1 MVSKPPPGYYSEREV
16 AKHKMPGDCWIMANG
31 YVYDCSRY
39 LAKHP
44 GGPRAILSRAGQD
57 ASRDFAFHTRQGKN
71 TWKRLQVGRVAWCNA
86 RPLEEQNGECSIC

>member
-1 MVSKPPPGYYSEREV
+1 MVSKPPPGYYSEQDV

-44 GGPRAILSRAGQD
+44 GGPRAILNRAGQD
-57 ASRDFAFHTRQGKN
+57 ATKDFDFHTRQGKN
-71 TWKRLQVGRVAWCNA
+71 IWKRLQVGRVAHCTSQA
-86 RPLEEQNGECSIC
+86 RSESDGECCIC